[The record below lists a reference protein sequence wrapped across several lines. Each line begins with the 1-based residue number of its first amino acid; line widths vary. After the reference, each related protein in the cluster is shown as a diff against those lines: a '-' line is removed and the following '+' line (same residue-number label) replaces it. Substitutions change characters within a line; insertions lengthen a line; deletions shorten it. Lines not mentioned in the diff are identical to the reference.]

1 MEQKFF
7 RVYKTQ
13 WNAANNSGKQE
24 QNPTI
29 INPAHIVSIQP
40 LRWGEVDKSGEKY
53 AVVTIETTTQTF
65 GATIYEHMDLY
76 PVVKE
81 RLQQ

>member
-1 MEQKFF
+1 MNQHFF
-7 RVYKTQ
+7 RVYKNQ
-13 WNAANNSGKQE
+13 WRDAYNSGKQE
-24 QNPTI
+24 QKPTI
-29 INPAHIVSIQP
+29 INREHIVSIQP
-40 LRWGEVDKSGEKY
+40 MRWGEVDKSGEKF

-81 RLQQ
+81 QLQK